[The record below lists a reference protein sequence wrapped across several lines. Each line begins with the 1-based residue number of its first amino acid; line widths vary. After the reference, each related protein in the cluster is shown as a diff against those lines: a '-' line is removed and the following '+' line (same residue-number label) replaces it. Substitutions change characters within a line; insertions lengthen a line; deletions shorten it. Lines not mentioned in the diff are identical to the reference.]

1 MLTPTHAVPALFFL
15 LKQKWRKKYF
25 WVYFSGSI
33 LPDIPL
39 LIDGIFRLSK
49 VARYYLKELFQYVN
63 DKLFNWDLW
72 DLNLWTIN
80 EHFAHNYQ
88 SIPVQILREQTEY
101 LHRLPPVVL
110 IIIVLIILRKTFRI
124 DWLKYPIH
132 FCIACAILGILPD
145 IFTHEIS
152 SHVYLW
158 PIYNEPI
165 MGFISHGNKK
175 FLSIDTYITLFSLV
189 LYTSYFGFLIY
200 RRIKRIYVRV
210 YTYFKVIL
218 RPIY

>member
-15 LKQKWRKKYF
+15 LKQKWRKRYF

-39 LIDGIFRLSK
+39 LIDGAFRLSK
-49 VARYYLKELFQYVN
+49 VARLYPKELFQYASS
-63 DKLFNWDLW
+63 KFFSWDLW
-72 DLNLWTIN
+72 DLNPWTIN

-101 LHRLPPVVL
+101 LNRLPPVILVL
-110 IIIVLIILRKTFRI
+110 IVLIVLKKTLKL
-124 DWLKYPIH
+124 DWLRYPIH
-132 FCIACAILGILPD
+132 FCTAWAVFGILPD
-145 IFTHEIS
+145 IFTHEVS

-158 PIYNEPI
+158 PIYNESI
-165 MGFISHGNKK
+165 SGFISHGNKK
-175 FLSIDTYITLFSLV
+175 FLSIDTYITLISLFF
-189 LYTSYFGFLIY
+189 YTSYFGFLIY
-200 RRIKRIYVRV
+200 QKIKQISVRV
-210 YTYFKVIL
+210 YTYCKIML